1 MPAIICIN
9 KVMWTLPSE
18 ASASQ
23 GPLTGLAI
31 ERGTTH
37 ELNSAIKLSV
47 VRRQQAARPYTSKFK
62 TCSTSVF
69 VCTARQEKS
78 RGEKMIA
85 LSCLPTIKVRGN
97 VYGRQMLKLACIFP
111 FFQTQELLSY
121 GWPRVN
127 PPSAFPWQQRAE
139 KNRGSQT
146 EESYAPTHGRT
157 ELTAGCVKE
166 NCTSTFLFSLS
177 PYRTSR
183 PNETHNDTLVLKAPA
198 LSALMKGPKHE
209 ISDWERKRNKC
220 RSCLEWNSSL
230 QHTAVYT
237 LNITV

>member
-1 MPAIICIN
+1 M
-9 KVMWTLPSE
+9 
-18 ASASQ
+18 
-23 GPLTGLAI
+23 
-31 ERGTTH
+31 
-37 ELNSAIKLSV
+37 
-47 VRRQQAARPYTSKFK
+47 RRQQAARPFTFKFK

-78 RGEKMIA
+78 RGEKIIV
-85 LSCLPTIKVRGN
+85 LSCLSAIKVRGN

-127 PPSAFPWQQRAE
+127 PPSAFPWQRRAE
-139 KNRGSQT
+139 KKRGSQT

-157 ELTAGCVKE
+157 ERTAGCVKE

-177 PYRTSR
+177 PHCTSR
-183 PNETHNDTLVLKAPA
+183 PTETHHVHPFSKP
-198 LSALMKGPKHE
+198 LMKGPKQE

-230 QHTAVYT
+230 QHTTVYT